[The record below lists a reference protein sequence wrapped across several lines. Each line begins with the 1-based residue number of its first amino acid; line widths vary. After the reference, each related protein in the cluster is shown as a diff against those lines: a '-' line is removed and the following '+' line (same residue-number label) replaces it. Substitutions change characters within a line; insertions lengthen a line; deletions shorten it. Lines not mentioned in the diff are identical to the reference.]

1 MEDLKKVF
9 GTLADGLKSIAS
21 GIEVLAEKIND
32 LSATKTPAKKKPAK
46 KSKPA
51 AKVKAKPKAAAKKKA
66 KPAKKTVAKK
76 AAKKP
81 AKKTAKKPSK
91 KAAPK
96 ATAKPAAKK
105 QEGPSSIAN
114 MLALIQKSG
123 GSITTATLLEKTGYN
138 QKKLSN
144 ILYKLKKQGKI
155 KSEKRG
161 VYSAS

>member
-21 GIEVLAEKIND
+21 GIEALAEKIND
-32 LSATKTPAKKKPAK
+32 LSAAKSPPKKKPAK

-51 AKVKAKPKAAAKKKA
+51 AKAKAKPKTAAKTKK

-76 AAKKP
+76 A
-81 AKKTAKKPSK
+81 TKKPSK

-96 ATAKPAAKK
+96 AKAKPTPKK
-105 QEGPSSIAN
+105 QGDTTSIAN
-114 MLALIQKSG
+114 VLALIQKSG
-123 GSITTATLLEKTGYN
+123 GSITSAALLKKTGYN

-155 KSEKRG
+155 KSVKRG
-161 VYSAS
+161 VYSAT